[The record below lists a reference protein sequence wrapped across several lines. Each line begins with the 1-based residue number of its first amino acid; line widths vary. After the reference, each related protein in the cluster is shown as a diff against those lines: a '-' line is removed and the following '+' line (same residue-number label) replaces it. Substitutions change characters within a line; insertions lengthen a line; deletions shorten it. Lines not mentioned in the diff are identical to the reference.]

1 MMMSVGAAQN
11 QTGAQ
16 LLERIVESPQN
27 LVLLEV
33 AQPATMVDQL
43 RMVTRR
49 SGQALYLWQED
60 TGMLSLREGDMLVPG
75 SKRLTDALRFVRRS
89 MHFGIYLI
97 DADIDALRPPDLA
110 LLLQIARLRDAP
122 SRRVVLMAPELAVHD
137 SLEPLSL
144 RLSIS
149 GGDQARPRLRDG
161 RWVQ

>member
-1 MMMSVGAAQN
+1 MTVGAVQN

-16 LLERIVESPQN
+16 LLERIVGSSQN
-27 LVLLEV
+27 VVLLEV
-33 AQPATMVDQL
+33 KHPATMVDQL
-43 RMVTRR
+43 RLVARR
-49 SGQALYLWQED
+49 SGQALYLWQEE

-75 SKRLTDALRFVRRS
+75 SRRLTDALRFVRRS

-97 DADIDALRPPDLA
+97 DAGMDVLRPPDLA

-122 SRRVVLMAPELAVHD
+122 SRRVVLMAPEFPVHD

-149 GGDQARPRLRDG
+149 GGDQARPKLRDG